1 MNGQKIYF
9 DANGRLVVET
19 NKGVIR
25 NDGKDLEVPVDG
37 YFEVDSSTVAKLLAH
52 FNKSTWKGSTWSGFY
67 NSIITTQEEIQK
79 IIDDEPFR
87 AKYHSERA
95 TTAECQL
102 EAIKKKIR
110 EFNKSRRFYER
121 KFEL

>member
-1 MNGQKIYF
+1 MNKQKLYF
-9 DANGRLVVET
+9 DANGKLVVET
-19 NKGVIR
+19 NKGIIR

-52 FNKSTWKGSTWSGFY
+52 FNNSTWRGSMWSGFF
-67 NSIITTQEEIQK
+67 NTIITTQEEMQK
-79 IIDDEPFR
+79 IIDAAPLS
-87 AKYHSERA
+87 AKYYSERA
-95 TTAECQL
+95 TNAECQL
-102 EAIKKKIR
+102 KTIKKKIR

>member
-9 DANGRLVVET
+9 DANGKLVVET

-25 NDGKDLEVPVDG
+25 NDGKDLEVLVDG

-52 FNKSTWKGSTWSGFY
+52 FNKSTWSGSTWSGFY
-67 NSIITTQEEIQK
+67 KTIITTQEEIQK
-79 IIDDEPFR
+79 IIDDEPLRVKHF
-87 AKYHSERA
+87 SERV
-95 TTAECQL
+95 TNAERQL

-110 EFNKSRRFYER
+110 DFNKSRRFYER

>member
-9 DANGRLVVET
+9 DDNGKLVVET

-37 YFEVDSSTVAKLLAH
+37 VFEVDSSTVAKLLAH
-52 FNKSTWKGSTWSGFY
+52 FNKSTWKGSTFRGVY
-67 NSIITTQEEIQK
+67 NTIITTQEEIQK
-79 IIDDEPFR
+79 IIDEEPFN
-87 AKYHSERA
+87 AK
-95 TTAECQL
+95 CQL
-102 EAIKKKIR
+102 ETIKKEIR